1 MDIADVDLRM
11 YRERLGLSQAK
22 LAELSGISQ
31 HLLSAFE
38 LKKAELPSPLIERLH
53 SALSDLEKVAS
64 LVRRKKRYRE
74 HEYGEIEKYPERIAR
89 AQRTDGNAAYCRLL
103 RDLAIQHESKST
115 TAPTAL
121 SLFSGCG
128 GFSLGFSAAGFR
140 VKGYLELEPD
150 LREIYRSNFPNS
162 VEIGGDITK
171 VTDERLT
178 ELRAEIGDIDAIIGG
193 PPCQGF
199 SLSGKRKVD
208 DLRNTLFR
216 HYLRFVESF
225 RPRVAIL
232 ENVRLL
238 TSMKSPIGT
247 FVKDEICAEFH
258 KYGYKISFFEINAKE
273 YGVPQH
279 RERVIFVAVRNDMP
293 HAPSLPEAIHGQG
306 ADMFSAVLPFRT
318 FGDACSDLDYL
329 ESGDGSI
336 DELHRAVKHPA
347 HVIDWLW
354 DVPEGCSAHDNED
367 TDKRPPSGYNTTYK
381 RQVWNEPASTVQTTF
396 GMISGCRNVHPIATR
411 SLTIREAARI
421 QSFPDSYKFVGSL
434 GTIRTGIGNAVPPLL
449 AYQLGLHAQKL
460 LDLVEIPSLK
470 VEL

>member
-1 MDIADVDLRM
+1 MNIADTNLRL
-11 YRERLGLSQAK
+11 YREQLGLSQAK

-38 LKKAELPSPLIERLH
+38 LNKAELPSLLLERLH
-53 SALSDLEKVAS
+53 SALSDREQITS
-64 LVRRKKRYRE
+64 LVRREKRYRD
-74 HEYGEIEKYPERIAR
+74 HMYSEIEKRPERIAR
-89 AQRTDGNAAYCRLL
+89 AGRTSGNIAYYCLL
-103 RDLAIQHESKST
+103 SELATQHKTKSAST
-115 TAPTAL
+115 PTAL

-128 GFSLGFSAAGFR
+128 GFSLGFSAAGFQ
-140 VKGYLELEPD
+140 VKGYLELESG
-150 LREIYRSNFPNS
+150 LREIYKLNFPES

-171 VTDERLT
+171 ITDERLDV
-178 ELRAEIGDIDAIIGG
+178 LRAEIGDIDVIIGG

-199 SLSGKRKVD
+199 SLSGKRKID
-208 DLRNTLFR
+208 DPRNTLFR

-225 RPRVAIL
+225 RPRLAIL

-238 TSMKSPIGT
+238 TSMKNPVGT
-247 FVKDEICAEFH
+247 FVKNEICAEFH
-258 KYGYKISFFEINAKE
+258 NHGYKINYFEINAKD

-279 RERVIFVAVRNDMP
+279 RERVMFVAVRNDVP
-293 HAPSLPEAIHGQG
+293 HMPSLPEPTHGLSV
-306 ADMFSAVLPFRT
+306 DMFSAVLPFRT

-329 ESGDGSI
+329 ESGDKSA
-336 DELHRAVKHPA
+336 DELHEAVKHPN

-367 TDKRPPSGYNTTYK
+367 TGKRPPSGYNTTYK
-381 RQVWNEPASTVQTTF
+381 RQVWSEPASTVQTTF

-421 QSFPDSYKFVGSL
+421 QSFPDSYKFVGNL

-449 AYQLGLHAQKL
+449 AYHLGLHANKL
-460 LDLVEIPSLK
+460 LNLVEIPSFKIKL
-470 VEL
+470 